1 MTFSCAHLILSVSPP
16 SREATRGRGLC
27 LLTAAPLEPKT
38 FVKGRKGGKEEGRA
52 GEGQGGTGGGA
63 ERILCMSLL
72 GNET

>member
-1 MTFSCAHLILSVSPP
+1 MCSPNTVCLPP
-16 SREATRGRGLC
+16 SREAARGRGLC

-38 FVKGRKGGKEEGRA
+38 FVKGKEGREEGRA
-52 GEGQGGTGGGA
+52 GEGQGGGTGGGA